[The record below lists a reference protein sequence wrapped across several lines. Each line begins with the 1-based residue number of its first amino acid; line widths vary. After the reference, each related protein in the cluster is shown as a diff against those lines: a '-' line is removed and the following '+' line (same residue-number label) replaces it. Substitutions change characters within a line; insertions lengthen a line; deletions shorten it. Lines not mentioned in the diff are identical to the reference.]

1 MEDFLNA
8 NVDDGFD
15 FVDELLDD
23 DEDEHELVDLKDD
36 SELPDDFDALEE
48 STEVEVVLEDDEDRF
63 FIFFIDWFFLL
74 RLNL

>member
-15 FVDELLDD
+15 FVDELL

-36 SELPDDFDALEE
+36 SELPDDFDAFEE
-48 STEVEVVLEDDEDRF
+48 STEVELVLEDDEDCF
-63 FIFFIDWFFLL
+63 FIFFFDWFFLL
-74 RLNL
+74 RLIL